1 MEHDH
6 IMRIVIIGA
15 GEIGFRVAQRLSLE
29 NKDVVV
35 IDKNSEAIKRVSDHL
50 DVQTI
55 LGSGSSPVLLEQAG
69 IQKAEL
75 FLAVTDSDEINLTA
89 CLFARALAP
98 EITKLARV
106 RNQEYMHFKSAL
118 TREIVNIAHVIN
130 PDEEVV
136 RSLERMVDVPGALE
150 INHFAAGRVKLIGV
164 RACSQ
169 SPLLGLRLMDIPERY
184 RDTRFIVAAVVR
196 GEELII
202 PTGQNTIR
210 DDDIVYFICES
221 SQVGNV
227 LPLFN
232 PCTTK
237 IRTAVIV
244 GGGSVGLLAA
254 RTLEKKGLGIK
265 LVEQNPDRCLHLAA
279 ELERT
284 VVLQGDGSDKDL
296 LVEENIQDMDVF
308 IALTGS
314 EETNILISLLA
325 KSLGVNK
332 TITRINK
339 FAYVPLARAIGLEN
353 VISPRMSAV
362 NTILRHV
369 RRGKVISSV
378 SIKGEAA
385 EALEALALEHS
396 SIVNK
401 PIKDLRFPK
410 GALILCVIRGDDV
423 IIPDGQSVIRPKDR
437 IIILS
442 TRPNVQRVEKALAVK
457 LEYL

>member
-1 MEHDH
+1 
-6 IMRIVIIGA
+6 MRIVIIGA
-15 GEIGFRVAQRLSLE
+15 GEIGFRVAQRLSTE
-29 NKDVVV
+29 NKDVVI
-35 IDKNSEAIKRVSDHL
+35 IDKDPEAIKRINDHL

-55 LGSGSSPVLLEQAG
+55 HGSGSSPVLLEQAG

-98 EITKLARV
+98 DITKLARV

-130 PDEEVV
+130 PDQEVV
-136 RSLERMVDVPGALE
+136 RSLERMMDIPGALE
-150 INHFAAGRVKLIGV
+150 VNNFAGGRITLIGV
-164 RACSQ
+164 RVCPQ
-169 SPLLGLRLMDIPERY
+169 SPLIGLRLMDIPERY
-184 RDTRFIVAAVVR
+184 RDTRFIVAAIVR
-196 GEELII
+196 GEKLLIPDGKDAI
-202 PTGQNTIR
+202 QHE
-210 DDDIVYFICES
+210 DIIYFICES
-221 SQVGNV
+221 ALVENI

-232 PCTTK
+232 PCSTK
-237 IRTAVIV
+237 IRNAIIV

-254 RTLEKKGLGIK
+254 RTLEKKGFSIK
-265 LVEQNPDRCLHLAA
+265 LVEQDAARCRHLAG
-279 ELERT
+279 ELDHA
-284 VVLQGDGSDKDL
+284 VILQGDGSDGDL
-296 LVEENIQDMDVF
+296 LQEENIRDMDVL

-325 KSLGVNK
+325 KSLGVSK

-339 FAYVPLARAIGLEN
+339 FAYVPLARTIGLEN
-353 VISPRMSAV
+353 VISPRISAV

-378 SIKGEAA
+378 SIKGEEA
-385 EALEALALEHS
+385 EALEAVALEKS

-401 PIKDLRFPK
+401 PLKDLRFPK
-410 GALILCVIRGDDV
+410 GALILCIIRGEDV
-423 IIPDGQSVIRPKDR
+423 HIPDGESVILPRDR

-442 TRPNVQRVEKALAVK
+442 TRPNIERVEKALAVK